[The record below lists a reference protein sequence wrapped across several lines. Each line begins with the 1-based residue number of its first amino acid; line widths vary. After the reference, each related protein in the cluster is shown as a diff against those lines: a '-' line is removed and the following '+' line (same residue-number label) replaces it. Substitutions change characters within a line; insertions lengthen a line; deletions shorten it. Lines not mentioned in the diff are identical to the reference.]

1 MMKQLTG
8 AQIVLECL
16 KERRGYRFGRQGGAI
31 LNIYDELYKQKRFY
45 TYPDIS

>member
-16 KERRGYRFGRQGGAI
+16 KEQGVDTVFGYPRRSD
-31 LNIYDELYKQKRFY
+31 LKHL
-45 TYPDIS
+45 